1 MSLVLKEFLRD
12 QEDHSGTYVI
22 IIEDFPKKKTSK
34 KSEHFKIIPSDTD
47 SDFESPNLLKRQRLT
62 SRKTEEASRKED
74 LKLKKMFEGDLDE
87 DIEVFNSQIED
98 EEIVKAQPKK
108 GKTSSANVRSENR
121 WGIEV
126 SFPSILM
133 EE

>member
-1 MSLVLKEFLRD
+1 M
-12 QEDHSGTYVI
+12 
-22 IIEDFPKKKTSK
+22 
-34 KSEHFKIIPSDTD
+34 
-47 SDFESPNLLKRQRLT
+47 LKRQRLT

-108 GKTSSANVRSENR
+108 GKTSSASVRAENR

-126 SFPSILM
+126 GFQRILI
-133 EE
+133 EV